1 MFSNVQGRN
10 ETMSAGKKMTW
21 AEWVEAPVPPTL
33 INEPIEPEPKP
44 ETETATARAMRRW
57 FKQSEQSDE

>member
-1 MFSNVQGRN
+1 
-10 ETMSAGKKMTW
+10 MSAGKKKMTW

-33 INEPIEPEPKP
+33 INEPIEPEPEPEP